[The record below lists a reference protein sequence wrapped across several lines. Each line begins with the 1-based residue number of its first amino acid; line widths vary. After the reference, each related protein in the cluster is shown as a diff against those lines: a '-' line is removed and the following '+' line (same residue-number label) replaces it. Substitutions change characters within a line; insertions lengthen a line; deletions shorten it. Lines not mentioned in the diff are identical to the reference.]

1 MVANSLILLSSQP
14 HEMPPRVLSLR
25 GKRFE
30 PSLRVCMTFT
40 FIPSILTRAL
50 QFVPQLY
57 VFLSQP
63 LDLGGVLPLNPGQFR
78 LCDLEFCCLHV
89 MRPAYSFM
97 SFAQG

>member
-1 MVANSLILLSSQP
+1 
-14 HEMPPRVLSLR
+14 MPPRVLSLR

-30 PSLRVCMTFT
+30 PSLRLCMTFT
-40 FIPSILTRAL
+40 LIPSILTRAL

-57 VFLSQP
+57 VLLFQP
-63 LDLGGVLPLNPGQFR
+63 LELGGVPLFQRFEFDGVLPLNPGQFR
-78 LCDLEFCCLHV
+78 YCDLEFCCLHV